1 MRTLNAAEL
10 STVTGAG
17 LQLPSS
23 TQIQAALTALTSA
36 LATKGISLSLDKT
49 AGTVTIT
56 TTQGS
61 KTIKRSALLMA
72 PTTTA

>member
-10 STVTGAG
+10 TTVTGAG
-17 LQLPSS
+17 TQLPSAA
-23 TQIQAALTALTSA
+23 QIQAALTALTTA
-36 LATKGISLSLDKT
+36 LAAKGIKISLDKT

-61 KTIKRSALLMA
+61 KTIKLPALPTA

>member
-56 TTQGS
+56 TPQGS
-61 KTIKRSALLMA
+61 KTFKLPALPTA
-72 PTTTA
+72 PATQA